1 MREAVL
7 PKLSPIHCEYVQ
19 SVKTEDNVDVLRED
33 VCKARYALKKA
44 PPLLLPLF
52 LLNLCRT
59 ITKQDGA
66 ARESTTLV
74 ISLRLLVLLDYLLHN
89 LQHKSPYWST
99 AFYEKQFDPKLST
112 VFLQHCKDNHRK
124 TRNEFEGVTLLL
136 ILP

>member
-52 LLNLCRT
+52 VLNLCRT

-66 ARESTTLV
+66 ARESKTLV
-74 ISLRLLVLLDYLLHN
+74 ILVLLDYLL
-89 LQHKSPYWST
+89 HKSPYWST